1 MKLILTLQDK
11 LQNAATKMQI
21 SRLVNSKLSK
31 YSENIRKITINVKDI
46 HQDQATSMKQCN
58 IELLLPGLPS
68 MQIKAKGKD
77 LLQATKRALQ
87 YSQQQLAHKYQLG
100 H

>member
-21 SRLVNSKLSK
+21 SRLVNSKLAK
-31 YSENIRKITINVKDI
+31 YSDNIRKITISVKDI
-46 HQDQATSMKQCN
+46 PQDKQSAMKQCS

-77 LLQATKRALQ
+77 LIQATKRALQ